1 MYENMH
7 NETAF
12 SHLRPHT
19 STSLSLDFFRRGLDY
34 LRDRWPLGHSLPV
47 SEIFLQAA
55 ADQSKTPAWHM
66 EAIARRIWRRH
77 VCIPCG
83 WIARHLPRHC
93 AIFEPGCGSGANL
106 LWLASRGFTRL
117 NGSDI
122 DETVLAFSE
131 TLQAQLGHSLN
142 TWQDNALAPA
152 HLPENQGAILSVNW
166 LYHLPGASLD
176 AFFEIYKGC
185 LSPKG
190 VFVFD
195 AVSHKYNAVP
205 KNQYHT
211 DDWRKPAE
219 QRRPSEY
226 TFRLSPQ
233 EVAELARRHGFRV
246 LRQTTTH
253 SRPQRSV
260 YMLGRK
266 RQG

>member
-1 MYENMH
+1 MYEIMH
-7 NETAF
+7 NDTALP
-12 SHLRPHT
+12 HLRPYT
-19 STSLSLDFFRRGLDY
+19 STQLPLDFFRRGLDY

-47 SEIFLQAA
+47 PDNFLQAA
-55 ADQSKTPAWHM
+55 ADQSKAPAWHM

-83 WIARHLPRHC
+83 WIARHLPRHS

-106 LWLASRGFTRL
+106 LWLASQGFTRL

-131 TLQAQLGHSLN
+131 ALQTQMGHSLN
-142 TWQDNALAPA
+142 IWQDNALEPSR
-152 HLPENQGAILSVNW
+152 LPENQGAILSVNW

-176 AFFEIYKGC
+176 AFFETYKGC

-205 KNQYHT
+205 NNQYHT
-211 DDWRKPAE
+211 KDWRKPE
-219 QRRPSEY
+219 DQRRPSEY
-226 TFRLSPQ
+226 TFRLSPP
-233 EVAELARRHGFRV
+233 EVAELAHRHGFRV
-246 LRQTTTH
+246 LRQTMTH

-260 YMLGRK
+260 YMLGK
-266 RQG
+266 KKQS